1 MIIGCGAGLPVNRIL
16 YYYMVTVRWG
26 EEWTFPTASLAV
38 ILIVVA
44 VSLAAAVHHPVRRVR
59 RMSVV
64 ETIIR
69 TE

>member
-1 MIIGCGAGLPVNRIL
+1 MRGRSAGEPDTVLL
-16 YYYMVTVRWG
+16 YGDGSLG